1 MPNWVENKVIISGT
15 KNNMLNLFSKVLG
28 KKASY
33 ASWED
38 YLNIDTYTNA
48 NAKKITMRS
57 WLPMP
62 KTFKEWDTTNNMKR
76 FEWFAEGKNLS
87 QEELHKEYEKY
98 VRGYKR
104 ACQYQRE
111 KYGVVGWYD
120 YNCLTLGCKWDAELT
135 HLSILEETK
144 DTIIIAFT
152 LETAWSMPIPFL
164 KHLTTFGVNVMTH
177 SIEEGDFFDQ
187 IYDANSDIVIKDIT
201 QEKSELRKKIVTEQD
216 YNDKYEEQY
225 AIYYE
230 KVDNIHEQMYMDM
243 YDTIQDIMV
252 SV

>member
-1 MPNWVENKVIISGT
+1 VGT
-15 KNNMLNLFSKVLG
+15 
-28 KKASY
+28 KASY
-33 ASWED
+33 ASCED
-38 YLNIDTYTNA
+38 VLNIDTYTNA
-48 NAKKITMRS
+48 IANKITMRS

-62 KTFKEWDTTNNMKR
+62 KTFKEWDTTNNMDT
-76 FEWFAEGKNLS
+76 FEWFSHDKNLP

-104 ACQYQRE
+104 ACQYQRD

-120 YNCLTLGCKWDAELT
+120 YNCLTLGCKWDAELKC
-135 HLSILEETK
+135 LSILEETK

-152 LETAWSMPIPFL
+152 LETAWSMPKPFL
-164 KHLTTFGVNVMTH
+164 QHLTTFGVNVMTH

-187 IYDANSDIVIKDIT
+187 IYDANSDIVIKDVIE
-201 QEKSELRKKIVTEQD
+201 EKVALFRTIVTEQD
-216 YNDKYEEQY
+216 YNEKYEEQY

-230 KVDNIHEQMYMDM
+230 KVDNMHEQMYMDM
-243 YDTIQDIMV
+243 YDTIQEIMV

>member
-15 KNNMLNLFSKVLG
+15 KNDMLKLFSKVLG

-38 YLNIDTYTNA
+38 YLNIDAYTNE
-48 NAKKITMRS
+48 NAKKMTMRS

-62 KTFKEWDTTNNMKR
+62 KTFKEWDTTNNMDT
-76 FEWFAEGKNLS
+76 FEWFSRDKNLP

-104 ACQYQRE
+104 ACQYQRD

-120 YNCLTLGCKWDAELT
+120 YNCLTLGCKWDAELKC
-135 HLSILEETK
+135 LSILEETK

-152 LETAWSMPIPFL
+152 LETAWSMPKPFL
-164 KHLTTFGVNVMTH
+164 QHLTTFGVNVMTH

-187 IYDANSDIVIKDIT
+187 IYDANSDIVIKDVIE
-201 QEKSELRKKIVTEQD
+201 EKVALFRTIVTEQD
-216 YNDKYEEQY
+216 YNEKYEEQY

-230 KVDNIHEQMYMDM
+230 KVDNMHEQMYMDM
-243 YDTIQDIMV
+243 YDTIQEIMV